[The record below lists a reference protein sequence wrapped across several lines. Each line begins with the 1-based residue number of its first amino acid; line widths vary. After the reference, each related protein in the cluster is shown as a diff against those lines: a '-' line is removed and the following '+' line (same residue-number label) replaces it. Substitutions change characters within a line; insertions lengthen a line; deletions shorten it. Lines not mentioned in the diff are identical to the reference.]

1 MDDLLVA
8 ALLLAFLG
16 WLGLMATRSGKWTR
30 ARRAVDRGDRACAER
45 VLHDR
50 LPGEPEDDL
59 VFVWGC
65 TGPPSRWVKPMVV
78 AVSPEA
84 LSVLVI
90 GLVHRS
96 RLRVERS
103 QSDGLV
109 PGSRLNG
116 NFVVDRPGRR
126 LSLMISRRARLTQRR
141 LTESGWL
148 VQPSTAKP

>member
-1 MDDLLVA
+1 
-8 ALLLAFLG
+8 
-16 WLGLMATRSGKWTR
+16 
-30 ARRAVDRGDRACAER
+30 
-45 VLHDR
+45 
-50 LPGEPEDDL
+50 
-59 VFVWGC
+59 
-65 TGPPSRWVKPMVV
+65 MVV

-90 GLVHRS
+90 GLVRRS

-116 NFVVDRPGRR
+116 NFVVERPGRR
-126 LSLMISRRARLTQRR
+126 LSLMMSRRDRLTQRR

-148 VQPSTAKP
+148 VQVSTAKP